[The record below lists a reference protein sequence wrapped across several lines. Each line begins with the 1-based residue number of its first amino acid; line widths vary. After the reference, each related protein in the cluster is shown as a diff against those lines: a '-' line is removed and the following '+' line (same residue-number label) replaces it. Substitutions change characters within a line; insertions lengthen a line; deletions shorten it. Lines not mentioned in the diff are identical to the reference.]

1 MELETNY
8 IQSSDSL
15 ISEKDD
21 EITISKQEEVLRKDH
36 SNIHFLLNPRSHLLR
51 YPTHHHHQKKII
63 LMGPPASGKSTL
75 SPLIA
80 ERLGVIHVRKNNLF
94 QREIS
99 EKTPEGLEI
108 VQWRMAH
115 PRENNPKTVHVKKH
129 KIPMT
134 YFIQCF
140 KKRYNNC
147 GWVYEGGPK
156 AEAHFHLIKNEGIFP
171 DKVIYLEVSLELQL
185 KRIRDR
191 RVDPLTDRTY
201 NLELNPPKDPEIL
214 NRLIARND
222 DEVEYFK
229 SRLEKYERDCKKVVF
244 MYPSEILKVVKADK
258 PIEHLL
264 EEILEFI
271 NS

>member
-1 MELETNY
+1 M
-8 IQSSDSL
+8 
-15 ISEKDD
+15 
-21 EITISKQEEVLRKDH
+21 
-36 SNIHFLLNPRSHLLR
+36 
-51 YPTHHHHQKKII
+51 
-63 LMGPPASGKSTL
+63 
-75 SPLIA
+75 
-80 ERLGVIHVRKNNLF
+80 
-94 QREIS
+94 
-99 EKTPEGLEI
+99 
-108 VQWRMAH
+108 
-115 PRENNPKTVHVKKH
+115 
-129 KIPMT
+129 
-134 YFIQCF
+134 
-140 KKRYNNC
+140 
-147 GWVYEGGPK
+147 
-156 AEAHFHLIKNEGIFP
+156 
-171 DKVIYLEVSLELQL
+171 ELQL